1 MRNGLPDYARQR
13 GRVMNKSREQ
23 FEAWWEKEWCGES
36 PMDGWT
42 SLRESDG
49 YIDED
54 INAQW
59 EAWQASRAAI
69 EIDTGYLLGDG
80 DNDTEWT
87 EGYNDGIQRADRAI
101 RAAGLKVKGDDSG
114 ETDLSHQR

>member
-1 MRNGLPDYARQR
+1 MD
-13 GRVMNKSREQ
+13 KSREQ
-23 FEAWWEKEWCGES
+23 FEAWFSEAFPVIHRMFERSGE
-36 PMDGWT
+36 
-42 SLRESDG
+42 G
-49 YIDED
+49 YYLPSTD
-54 INAQW
+54 AMW
-59 EAWQASRAAI
+59 KSWQASRAAI

-114 ETDLSHQR
+114 ETDVSHQR

>member
-1 MRNGLPDYARQR
+1 MD
-13 GRVMNKSREQ
+13 KSREQ
-23 FEAWWEKEWCGES
+23 FEAWAINQCAY
-36 PMDGWT
+36 D
-42 SLRESDG
+42 LAYSDSTKRG
-49 YIDED
+49 YRSMKTK
-54 INAQW
+54 AAW
-59 EAWQASRAAI
+59 KVWQASRAAI